1 MRIDGYYNKEPI
13 GLSDNPEEAT
23 FSFAHVTIPLDAS
36 LKNVWKNQK
45 AGAERKIT
53 SDSEHDG
60 KEKDGKEKGWR
71 ETFGLAA
78 DEMFSALHGS

>member
-1 MRIDGYYNKEPI
+1 MMIEIQIVY
-13 GLSDNPEEAT
+13 
-23 FSFAHVTIPLDAS
+23 AS

-53 SDSEHDG
+53 PDSEYDG

-71 ETFGLAA
+71 ETFGLDA
-78 DEMFSALHGS
+78 DEIFSALHGSQSSQNVHKKLALNT